1 MNAVNTQIWIGIS
14 VYVMIA
20 IMKKLLKIRA
30 SLYKIL
36 QIVSVSVFEKMPISQ
51 LLTESNY
58 KTEQPHDPNQLMLW
72 DLR

>member
-1 MNAVNTQIWIGIS
+1 LNAVKTQIWISIS

-20 IMKKLLKIRA
+20 IIKKTLKIKI

-36 QIVSVSVFEKMPISQ
+36 QILSVPVFEKVPISQ

-58 KTEQPHDPNQLMLW
+58 KTELHYAPNQLILW
-72 DLR
+72 DL